1 MLQYRFMGK
10 KTPTASGMF
19 KTWHKLLP
27 ELYKVSKMVGPKII
41 FQP

>member
-1 MLQYRFMGK
+1 MSQYSFMGK

-19 KTWHKLLP
+19 QTWQELLP
-27 ELYKVSKMVGPKII
+27 ELCKVSKMLGPKIN